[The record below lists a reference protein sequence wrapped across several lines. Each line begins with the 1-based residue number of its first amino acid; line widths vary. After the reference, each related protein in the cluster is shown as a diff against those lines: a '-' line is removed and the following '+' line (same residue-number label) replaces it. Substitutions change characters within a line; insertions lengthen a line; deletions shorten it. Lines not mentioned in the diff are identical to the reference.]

1 MKAYQYYFDGLFF
14 YDILMCKKIIIQ
26 GVKGSFHDIAM
37 RHFYKDNASVDF
49 VVADSFPELFE
60 DFTVDKTIDHAIIA
74 IENTIAGS
82 IMYNYTLLKQHS
94 FHITGEIFL
103 RIKHNL
109 MALPGTRIEDILE
122 VHSHPMALAQ
132 CKTFL
137 GKHKH
142 WQKIER
148 EDTALCA
155 AEIGLRRK
163 KNFAAIASELAA
175 KEYGLDILEES
186 IETNKQNFTR
196 FLILSR
202 EKNEVDKVKGREK
215 ASICFSLKHEAG
227 SLHVLLGMLAERSC
241 NLTKIQSSPIIGK
254 EFQYF
259 FFVDFILE
267 ANSFS
272 EIVQALE
279 KHVESLQIL
288 GHYNEGLFYES

>member
-1 MKAYQYYFDGLFF
+1 MP
-14 YDILMCKKIIIQ
+14 MSTTNKKIIIQ

-37 RHFYKDNASVDF
+37 RHFYGEGAKVDF

-60 DFTVDKTIDHAIIA
+60 DYQNDHTIDHAIMA

-82 IMYNYTLLKQHS
+82 IMYNYTLLKQHN
-94 FHITGEIFL
+94 FHISGELFL

-109 MALPGTRIEDILE
+109 MALPGTKLEDVTE

-137 GKHKH
+137 NKHRN

-155 AEIGLRRK
+155 AEIALRRK
-163 KNFAAIASELAA
+163 KGFAAIASELAA
-175 KEYGLDILEES
+175 QEYGLDIIEGG

-202 EKNEVDKVKGREK
+202 EKQVVPKNQGREK
-215 ASICFSLKHEAG
+215 VSVCFSLKHTTG
-227 SLHVLLGMLAERSC
+227 SLSELLAMLARRSC
-241 NLTKIQSSPIIGK
+241 NLTKIQSAPIVGK

-267 ANSFS
+267 KNSYKS
-272 EIVQALE
+272 IMEELRAE
-279 KHVESLQIL
+279 VESLQIL
-288 GHYNEGLFYES
+288 GHYNEGSFYES

>member
-1 MKAYQYYFDGLFF
+1 MR
-14 YDILMCKKIIIQ
+14 MNTSKKKVIIQ

-37 RHFYKDNASVDF
+37 RHFFEGEENVDF

-60 DFTVDKTIDHAIIA
+60 DFNNDLTIDHAIIA

-82 IMYNYTLLKQHS
+82 IMYNYTLLKQHD
-94 FHITGEIFL
+94 FHISGELFL

-109 MALPGTRIEDILE
+109 MALPGSTLNSITE

-137 GKHKH
+137 DNHKH

-155 AEIGLRRK
+155 AEIALRRK
-163 KNFAAIASELAA
+163 KGFAAIASELAA
-175 KEYGLDILEES
+175 KEYGLEIVEKG

-202 EKNEVDKVKGREK
+202 NSDDIIVSEGREK
-215 ASICFSLKHEAG
+215 TSVCFSLKHKTG
-227 SLHVLLGMLAERSC
+227 SLSELLTLLAARSC
-241 NLTKIQSSPIIGK
+241 NLTKIQSAPIIGK

-267 ANSFS
+267 NNSFES
-272 EIVQALE
+272 IMKELE
-279 KHVESLQIL
+279 QEVESLQIL
-288 GHYNEGLFYES
+288 GHYKEGKFYES